1 MYKIKKFFKK
11 YEEIVVYL
19 IVGVLTTALNLLT
32 YYLCVF
38 TFLNP
43 QDKVELQMANIIAWI
58 VGVIF
63 AYYANRKYVFKSKNV
78 DVKKEA
84 TKFLGARIVTL
95 LFDMLTMFITVSVL
109 KLNDKIMKLISNFLV
124 ILLNYIF
131 SKLLVFKKKRE
142 LFT

>member
-78 DVKKEA
+78 DVKK
-84 TKFLGARIVTL
+84 
-95 LFDMLTMFITVSVL
+95 
-109 KLNDKIMKLISNFLV
+109 
-124 ILLNYIF
+124 
-131 SKLLVFKKKRE
+131 
-142 LFT
+142 